1 MLSFSFTYP
10 KSWFGQIMN
19 VLQGSETYS
28 EQLVN
33 ETEMPRENS
42 LAHKSKLNISL
53 DDLKTVS
60 TALIHYRRT
69 LKKKGEDIRAEGV
82 ARIDEQFF
90 QLISELENRQSSL
103 AA

>member
-19 VLQGSETYS
+19 VLQGGETTS
-28 EQLVN
+28 EQVISEN
-33 ETEMPRENS
+33 GVSREHNI
-42 LAHKSKLNISL
+42 AHKSKLNITL

-69 LKKKGEDIRAEGV
+69 LKKKGEEQRAEGV
-82 ARIDEQFF
+82 ARIDEQFY
-90 QLISELENRQSSL
+90 QLISELENRQNAM